1 MLKEARRTILPI
13 FLSMC
18 ISPLTWAMKR
28 LFPMSQLCSMWTPL
42 IRPPP
47 LALSLLTCLNPRVT
61 TRHPTTT
68 LWCLWIDDPKSMK
81 TTSNWLRRWL
91 RGRIWRLIRISGLII
106 SSIRIITATIYLPYF
121 IIKMIPVLLMGG
133 LSRHRHPFLKTLS
146 AMEEMPTDRQSTVHS
161 SNKIVGF

>member
-28 LFPMSQLCSMWTPL
+28 LFPMSPLCSMWTPQ
-42 IRPPP
+42 IQPPP
-47 LALSLLTCLNPRVT
+47 LALSPPMCLNPLAT
-61 TRHPTTT
+61 TPHPTTT

-91 RGRIWRLIRISGLII
+91 RGRIWRLIRIHVLII
-106 SSIRIITATIYLPYF
+106 SSIRIITATIYPHFF

-133 LSRHRHPFLKTLS
+133 SSRHRHPFLKTLS
-146 AMEEMPTDRQSTVHS
+146 AMEEMATDLQSTVHS
-161 SNKIVGF
+161 NNKIVGF